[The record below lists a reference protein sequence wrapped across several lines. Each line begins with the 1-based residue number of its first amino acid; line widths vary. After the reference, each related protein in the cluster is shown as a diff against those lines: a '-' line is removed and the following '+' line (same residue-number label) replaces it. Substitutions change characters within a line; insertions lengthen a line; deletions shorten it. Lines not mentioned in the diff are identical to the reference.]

1 MNWEAIGSIGEI
13 IGATAVVLTLA
24 YLAVQVRHGT
34 KATQAAS
41 IQVASTLDQEFL
53 LALGTDPVTAQLWTS
68 YLVAPETLPHEQQ
81 IQGHYL
87 MGSMLRRLENI
98 YFQYHLG
105 TLSQGAWQ
113 SRQMMF
119 TGMANSQGYAAY
131 LDSLPAAFLNDEFIE
146 YMAQQKS
153 EG

>member
-41 IQVASTLDQEFL
+41 IHAASTLDQEFL
-53 LALGTDPVTAQLWTS
+53 LALGTDPVIAQLWTS
-68 YLVAPETLPHEQQ
+68 YLTAPETLPHEQQ

-119 TGMANSQGYAAY
+119 SGMANSKGYVAY
-131 LDSLPAAFLNDEFIE
+131 LDSLPAAFLNDEFID
-146 YMAQQKS
+146 YMATQKS
-153 EG
+153 ES

>member
-1 MNWEAIGSIGEI
+1 MNWEAIGSIGELV
-13 IGATAVVLTLA
+13 GATAVVLTLA

-41 IQVASTLDQEFL
+41 IQAASTLDQEFL
-53 LALGTDPVTAQLWTS
+53 LALGTDPVIAQLWTD
-68 YLVAPETLPHEQQ
+68 YLIDPETLPQEQQ

-105 TLSQGAWQ
+105 TLSQEAWQ
-113 SRQMMF
+113 SRKMMF
-119 TGMANSQGYAAY
+119 KGMANSKGYIAY
-131 LDSLPAAFLNDEFIE
+131 LESLPAAFLNDDFIA
-146 YMAQQKS
+146 YMATQKTDA
-153 EG
+153 